1 MAKRKP
7 AGRASSSRGKASS
20 GKRTTKR
27 SGAAARRTSAR
38 KTRAAAGRKSG
49 VKPPASTR
57 KRTPKGSSARKPA
70 AGRKSAAAGR
80 KQAAIGRKTQ
90 AAARGTQKAV
100 TRAGT
105 STKKTVK
112 APAKRPAAKT
122 LPRRESAARLRQIE
136 RDRREIEATLP
147 MPPSTLDLDR
157 QPSAARTGRAE
168 MAEAF
173 SDHNAAG
180 PAITAGDVD
189 ADWASAYSTGDEAPG
204 GDMPTPDQDVV
215 EEIGTALGV
224 QYNDDEEL
232 KGANKIERRDRHRW
246 ELDPASSE
254 DYQNRSRQ
262 K

>member
-1 MAKRKP
+1 LLKGKGVMAKRKP
-7 AGRASSSRGKASS
+7 ARRTSSSRGRAPS
-20 GKRTTKR
+20 GKRTTTR
-27 SGAAARRTSAR
+27 SGAAARRTSAG

-49 VKPPASTR
+49 AKKSQTSTR
-57 KRTPKGSSARKPA
+57 KKTTKAASARKA
-70 AGRKSAAAGR
+70 AGRSK
-80 KQAAIGRKTQ
+80 
-90 AAARGTQKAV
+90 AAARARTQPPARGPKKTAA
-100 TRAGT
+100 RART
-105 STKKTVK
+105 STKKTAK
-112 APAKRPAAKT
+112 ARSKAPAAKT
-122 LPRRESAARLRQIE
+122 LPRRESAARRRQIE
-136 RDRREIEATLP
+136 RDQREIQATLP

-157 QPSAARTGRAE
+157 QPSAARSGRAE
-168 MAEAF
+168 MAEALN
-173 SDHNAAG
+173 DHNAAD

-232 KGANKIERRDRHRW
+232 KGADKIERRDKHRW

-254 DYQNRSRQ
+254 DYQDRSRQ